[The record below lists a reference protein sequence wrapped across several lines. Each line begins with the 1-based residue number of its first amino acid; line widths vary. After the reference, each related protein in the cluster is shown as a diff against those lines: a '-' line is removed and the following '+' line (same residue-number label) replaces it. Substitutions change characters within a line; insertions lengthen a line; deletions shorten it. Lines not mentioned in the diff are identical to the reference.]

1 MENKN
6 ALMLKE
12 AKQGVQKEETNW
24 PDKNQHRESR
34 KLSGEL
40 IIKAAVDGC
49 TTSQGPACPY
59 LPLSAKQWSNSQSI
73 SYYLQFLLPSIFLIT
88 PSFCEAVLPF
98 PYDSFTAARVPQQS
112 SLSVCSVLYLKP
124 MKNFSLAPLALPAHA
139 LLWDGQRLCS
149 CCLLFK
155 PLSSESLPMGFCL
168 EDIRS
173 LKFTFFSCS
182 GLFGLFS
189 YNLQRDKSFHV
200 CSHSHLNQPL
210 PFCQPDS
217 FFAL

>member
-98 PYDSFTAARVPQQS
+98 PYDSFTAAPSTAAVVTLCMLCLVSEANEELLFGSFGTPSPRFALGWPALVLL
-112 SLSVCSVLYLKP
+112 LSV
-124 MKNFSLAPLALPAHA
+124 
-139 LLWDGQRLCS
+139 
-149 CCLLFK
+149 
-155 PLSSESLPMGFCL
+155 
-168 EDIRS
+168 I
-173 LKFTFFSCS
+173 
-182 GLFGLFS
+182 
-189 YNLQRDKSFHV
+189 
-200 CSHSHLNQPL
+200 
-210 PFCQPDS
+210 
-217 FFAL
+217 

>member
-1 MENKN
+1 MG
-6 ALMLKE
+6 AQLLR
-12 AKQGVQKEETNW
+12 
-24 PDKNQHRESR
+24 D
-34 KLSGEL
+34 
-40 IIKAAVDGC
+40 
-49 TTSQGPACPY
+49 
-59 LPLSAKQWSNSQSI
+59 LPVRT
-73 SYYLQFLLPSIFLIT
+73 FPFLPSSGPILNPSRTTYSFFYLRYSSLHPPSVKRSFPFHTT
-88 PSFCEAVLPF
+88 PSQQP
-98 PYDSFTAARVPQQS
+98 RVPQQL

-189 YNLQRDKSFHV
+189 YNLQRDDKSFHV